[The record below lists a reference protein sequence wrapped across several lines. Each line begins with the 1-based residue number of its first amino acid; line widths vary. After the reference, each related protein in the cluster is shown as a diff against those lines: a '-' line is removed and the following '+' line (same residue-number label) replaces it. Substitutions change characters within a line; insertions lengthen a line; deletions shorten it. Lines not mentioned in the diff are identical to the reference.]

1 MHVSVLFDRLQDLV
15 SSPWDSYAA
24 GIIVDLLDAGYRGVG
39 HLRYVLAYHASRNAG
54 RCGPS
59 SSDLVLG
66 STAPLGVWSDVG
78 RSPATDFPTAP
89 WQAASYVK
97 VSIGFLCAAGL
108 TGASYSLYFDDFVI
122 DTGAG
127 DTDGDGLRD
136 LEEEAYV
143 YLARVASIR
152 VPLDILPGEDTS
164 VQIEAPPAAGVMA
177 SALLSIDI
185 AHPRVRDLSLFLETS
200 DGRSSRSE
208 LLWDPG
214 IRERG
219 AAIVTPAYGQAVH
232 GTVDVRGRIASDMTD
247 TQAALHVDGQWIAAS
262 AGPPDGGFA
271 LPWPPGARPEGPPRS
286 FALGPR
292 HIGSAWGSRVSPPAS
307 AILDPATRD

>member
-1 MHVSVLFDRLQDLV
+1 ME
-15 SSPWDSYAA
+15 P
-24 GIIVDLLDAGYRGVG
+24 
-39 HLRYVLAYHASRNAG
+39 
-54 RCGPS
+54 
-59 SSDLVLG
+59 
-66 STAPLGVWSDVG
+66 
-78 RSPATDFPTAP
+78 
-89 WQAASYVK
+89 
-97 VSIGFLCAAGL
+97 
-108 TGASYSLYFDDFVI
+108 
-122 DTGAG
+122 GAG

-136 LEEEAYV
+136 LEEEASV

-185 AHPRVRDLSLFLETS
+185 AHPRVRDLSLFLEAS
-200 DGRSSRSE
+200 DGRSSWSE

-262 AGPPDGGFA
+262 AGPTGGGLPRPWSPDA
-271 LPWPPGARPEGPPRS
+271 ARDGAHPS
-286 FALGPR
+286 
-292 HIGSAWGSRVSPPAS
+292 V
-307 AILDPATRD
+307 